1 LTKSPIKSKTRLKNS
16 KNTKT
21 VTGGLGLTDLEEIR
35 RRKMLEMQQRAQQ
48 QAAEAEKEEQ
58 LRRQFEIQ
66 KRQLLMKILTPEA
79 RGRLANLR
87 LTRPEFVEQIE
98 LQLIQLAQA
107 GQIRSKITDKQLKEL
122 LRRVSGKKRDIRI
135 VRR

>member
-1 LTKSPIKSKTRLKNS
+1 M
-16 KNTKT
+16 
-21 VTGGLGLTDLEEIR
+21 TDLEEIR

-79 RGRLANLR
+79 RSRLANLR

-98 LQLIQLAQA
+98 LQLIQLARA
-107 GQIRSKITDKQLKEL
+107 GQLRSKITDKQLKEL
-122 LRRVSGKKRDIRI
+122 LRRVTSKKRDIRI